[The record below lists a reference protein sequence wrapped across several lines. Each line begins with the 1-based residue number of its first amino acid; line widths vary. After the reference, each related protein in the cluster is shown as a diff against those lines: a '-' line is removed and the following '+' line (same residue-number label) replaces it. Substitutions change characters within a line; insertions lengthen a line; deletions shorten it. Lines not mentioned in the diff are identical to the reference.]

1 MPHIV
6 IIVINSKAIIVFIDI
21 RQFNSKED
29 EEEED
34 IRQFTLSRYI

>member
-1 MPHIV
+1 MSHIV
-6 IIVINSKAIIVFIDI
+6 IIVVNPKAIIVFIDI
-21 RQFNSKED
+21 RPFNSK

>member
-21 RQFNSKED
+21 RQFNSKE

-34 IRQFTLSRYI
+34 IRQFTLSKYI